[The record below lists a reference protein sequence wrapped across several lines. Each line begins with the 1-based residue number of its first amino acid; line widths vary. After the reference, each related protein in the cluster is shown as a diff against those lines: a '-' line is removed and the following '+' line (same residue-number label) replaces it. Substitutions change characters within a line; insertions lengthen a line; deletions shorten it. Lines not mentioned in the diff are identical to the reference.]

1 MSGQCKCGSRAI
13 NDDPHSVLCD
23 LCWRDAE
30 IERLRERGRRVPP
43 VAAGGHCGV
52 RQVRRGR
59 LRPGRRRGGLRGAGM
74 KTHKPGINEFV
85 LWGLVVTVLAVL
97 SPLWVPFY
105 LIGRVTWRL
114 WHE

>member
-1 MSGQCKCGSRAI
+1 
-13 NDDPHSVLCD
+13 
-23 LCWRDAE
+23 
-30 IERLRERGRRVPP
+30 
-43 VAAGGHCGV
+43 
-52 RQVRRGR
+52 
-59 LRPGRRRGGLRGAGM
+59 M